1 MRRLTQKLEAFDA
14 NRNALLDEM
23 ETVEPAKLLARPIPG
38 KWSMLEIIEHLVLA
52 ERSVF
57 QGLPEPSRL
66 PVRPPRL
73 KDRFRYRLVM
83 FVLRNGIRVQV
94 GTPAMLPQGGRD
106 LAELRRLWDEN
117 QTWLRGCIDSL
128 GAEGISRK
136 ILEHPQAG
144 PINLKQAVAMS
155 QAHLDT
161 HIRQIRVLQRL
172 LEAQEDPLPRLN
184 TTP

>member
-1 MRRLTQKLEAFDA
+1 MRLDERLQAFNA
-14 NRNALLDEM
+14 KRNAFLDEM
-23 ETVEPAKLLARPIPG
+23 ETVEPAKLLARPLPG

-66 PVRPPRL
+66 TARPSRL
-73 KDRFRYRLVM
+73 KDRFRYFTVM

-117 QTWLRGCIDSL
+117 QAWLRACLDSL
-128 GAEGISRK
+128 DAEGIARA

-144 PINLKQAVAMS
+144 PINMKQAVAMS

-161 HIRQIRVLQRL
+161 HIRQIRVRQRL
-172 LEAQEDPLPRLN
+172 LA
-184 TTP
+184 